1 MENNTKAKINHK
13 KDKEKN
19 EKHNYKIIQVIK
31 KQRKV
36 LIGLTLLCILIYV
49 LSIVM
54 KLVTNPTNTF
64 LVEQGKIYQEENAI
78 GYIIRDE
85 TVVKGEKYKNGMSQ
99 TKTEG
104 ERVAKGEE
112 IFRYY
117 SSGENSLIKKIQ
129 ELDKKIDEAIA
140 GGNKLSSGDTKVLEN
155 QIDEKVDNCYN
166 ESNLSKIKENKKE
179 INTYITKKAKITG
192 DLSPAGSYLRKL
204 INQRRDYEN
213 SLNSG
218 AEYIKA
224 PISGV
229 VSYRVDGFEEILNTK
244 DFGSIS
250 KEFLEGL
257 NLKTGQI
264 ITANNESGKI
274 INNYECYIAT
284 ILNSDYAKNVEVG
297 KKVKLRLQDGSEIPA
312 EIEYINMQEN
322 GYILIFK
329 IEKSIEQLIS
339 YRKISLE
346 IIWWSENGKKIPN
359 SAIKYE
365 EKGNNKV
372 AYVIRTRAGYQDK
385 IWIKELKT
393 NGKYAIVTDYTSEEL
408 KELGYTSEE
417 IKWRKKISL
426 YDEILINP

>member
-1 MENNTKAKINHK
+1 MVDNTKTKINQYHHDTKLK
-13 KDKEKN
+13 KSNNKMM
-19 EKHNYKIIQVIK
+19 QVIQK
-31 KQRKV
+31 HRKV
-36 LIGLTLLCILIYV
+36 LIMLILLCFLIYV
-49 LSIVM
+49 FNVVI
-54 KLVTNPTNTF
+54 KLIANPTNTF
-64 LVEQGKIYQEENAI
+64 LVEQGQIYQEETAT

-85 TVVKGEKYKNGMSQ
+85 TVVKGKKYKNGMSQ

-117 SSGENSLIKKIQ
+117 SSGEDSLIKKIE

-140 GGNKLSSGDTKVLEN
+140 KEDKISPGDAKILEN
-155 QIDEKVDNCYN
+155 QILEKVDKCFE
-166 ESNLSKIKENKKE
+166 ESNLLKIKENKKE
-179 INTYITKKAKITG
+179 ISTYITKKAKIVG
-192 DLSPAGSYLRKL
+192 DSSPAGSYLKKL
-204 INQRRDYEN
+204 INQRSSYEK

-218 AEYIKA
+218 AEHIVA

-229 VSYRVDGFEEILNTK
+229 VSYRVDGFEELLNTK

-284 ILNSDYAKNVEVG
+284 ILNSEYAKKAEVG
-297 KKVKLRLQDGSEIPA
+297 KKVKLRLPDGKEVSA
-312 EIEYINMQEN
+312 EIEYINMQEEC
-322 GYILIFK
+322 ILIFK
-329 IEKSIEQLIS
+329 IEKSVEELIS
-339 YRKISLE
+339 YRKISFD
-346 IIWWSENGKKIPN
+346 IIWWSDNGKKIPN

-365 EKGNNKV
+365 EKGENKV

-385 IWIKELKT
+385 IWIKELQT
-393 NGKYAIVTDYTSEEL
+393 NGKYTIVSDYTSEEL

-417 IKWRKKISL
+417 IKARKKISL
-426 YDEILINP
+426 YDEILICP

>member
-1 MENNTKAKINHK
+1 MEDNTKVKINQKNNREKGQKNNHK
-13 KDKEKN
+13 LA
-19 EKHNYKIIQVIK
+19 QVVK
-31 KQRKV
+31 KQKKV
-36 LIGLTLLCILIYV
+36 LIGLVLLCISIY
-49 LSIVM
+49 LFGIVM
-54 KLVTNPTNTF
+54 KLIANPTNTF
-64 LVEQGKIYQEENAI
+64 LVEQGQIYEEETAI

-85 TVVKGEKYKNGMSQ
+85 TVIKGKKYKNGMAQ
-99 TKTEG
+99 KKTEG

-117 SSGENSLIKKIQ
+117 SSGEDNLIKKIE
-129 ELDKKIDEAIA
+129 ELDKKIDQAMAKEE
-140 GGNKLSSGDTKVLEN
+140 NLLSGDTKVLEN
-155 QIDEKVDNCYN
+155 QIDEKIENCHN
-166 ESNLSKIKENKKE
+166 ESDLSKIKENKKE
-179 INTYITKKAKITG
+179 INTYITKKAKIAG
-192 DLSPAGSYLRKL
+192 DLSPSGSYLRKL
-204 INQRRDYEN
+204 INQRSSYEN

-218 AEYIKA
+218 AEHIKA

-264 ITANNESGKI
+264 ITASTESGKI

-284 ILNSDYAKNVEVG
+284 ILTSEYAKNAVVG
-297 KKVKLRLQDGSEIPA
+297 EKVKLRLPNGNEITA
-312 EIEYINMQEN
+312 EIEYINMQDDCN
-322 GYILIFK
+322 ILIFK
-329 IEKSIEQLIS
+329 IEKSIEELIS

-346 IIWWSENGKKIPN
+346 VIWWSESGKKIPN

-385 IWIKELKT
+385 IWIKELRT
-393 NGKYAIVTDYTSEEL
+393 NGKYTVVTNYTSEEL

-417 IKWRKKISL
+417 IKSRKKISL
-426 YDEILINP
+426 YDEILISL